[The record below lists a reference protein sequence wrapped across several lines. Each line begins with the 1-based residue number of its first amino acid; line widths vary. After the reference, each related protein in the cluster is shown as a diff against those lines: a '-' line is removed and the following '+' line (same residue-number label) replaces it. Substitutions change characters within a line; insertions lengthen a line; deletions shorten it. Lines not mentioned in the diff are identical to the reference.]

1 MGLTGK
7 TWLLITIKQVEHC
20 LLRVCSLN
28 IRWYKL
34 NGNVELKGLSATADL
49 TKSFNGFEGVV
60 LKSSTAKTQVLEL
73 I

>member
-1 MGLTGK
+1 
-7 TWLLITIKQVEHC
+7 
-20 LLRVCSLN
+20 VCSLN

-49 TKSFNGFEGVV
+49 IKSFNGFEGVTLSV
-60 LKSSTAKTQVLEL
+60 AKTQVLEL